1 MATLNE
7 IMQKYGG
14 YQKGSATLLS
24 NEAYRDYL
32 NAQYEEANREKNNG
46 GFFGGLGYVFEQL
59 GLGALSVVE
68 GIWDFTAGGLADL
81 FGADDWAEEQ
91 FANDW
96 VNYNHANEWFN
107 PTDGWR
113 TAGDVASGIGNSLVG
128 MGAVA
133 GAAAIAY
140 FSGGTLAP
148 WAAGLISGVVM
159 GAGAAGNATKE
170 AYKRTGELGWK
181 EYGYGLLS
189 GTTEGV
195 LEGLTGAAGKVGGKL
210 FTKQAA
216 KTITAKTFL
225 KGMATNFVG
234 EAFEEGMS
242 EFLDPY
248 YLRWT
253 QVDPEAKNAT
263 WQQVGYSALVGGLSG
278 ALMGGF
284 GEGVSA
290 IRATNRGNKISKNA
304 EYTQSTVGM
313 ATQVAEYETEHN
325 TGKGIYQYV
334 KGLVDKFKALDK
346 GDGTISIGQK
356 RLLGE
361 MEQANIAL
369 VYEPAVEKSKEKI
382 LSSPEEFIKA
392 INERGLIDETG
403 KPIHIDSVE
412 ALKNNELLLTR
423 FAVADALGQILMSSD
438 SVYDLVAN
446 KGRTDG
452 IMQADFRKFQKNAT
466 AQQKAS
472 INETFGIDVD
482 SITYEDFVNKIKSTS
497 RDVMI
502 SKQTAIKTRKQAKDA
517 ISHAINTNADIGV
530 LDSNTAFAEGMSVFK
545 TKDGKYVS
553 VSKQGDSYYLYADGN
568 ISLPLTKAKLKS
580 TIKALNGEQTQTKPK
595 KKKPTA
601 TQATATTQG
610 TQTTAPVVTPQVAP
624 SSDTTPTP
632 TTTAPTTETGVN
644 KPQTATPSN
653 QSTETRTGEETTEN
667 KPKATNSTEDTT
679 TTKPK
684 ATTTEEPSTVKPKAE
699 DTTAQTDENT
709 QKPKAPAK
717 PETPK
722 STKAPT
728 KATARRGVIRI
739 VMSKDNKPTLR
750 GAAVKDGKQYV
761 SDGFFAARY
770 TDILEGVTEVPAKD
784 YPFEVFDRVIKENS
798 DATAEERVKIDAD
811 AIRALVPTK
820 KAEYSEKIMRIGKN
834 FYQLPYVSKI
844 IDSITNPQVFLKK
857 KGDFNPI
864 YIKGDNGEAVF
875 LPIRLREGQVKPV
888 YEADYANY
896 TDADKAKAQKERE
909 QKALERKKQL
919 EKERAE
925 REAEEKKRA
934 EEYEKSRKE
943 EKQRNIDILTT
954 AEKTILDGGMVKSEN
969 VRVYKD
975 ESDLTGKE
983 SSTFVALL
991 DKYGV
996 SVPIKTRG
1004 WIIENMKTAK
1014 RLGGEG
1020 ATWHIQF
1027 KKGATASKS
1036 VTAIMEKLYQAIAGT
1051 QQTTETATAT
1061 DVTTEKKTAKT
1072 SKTTKTEDF
1081 GEKIGGARKDTWQK
1095 RGLLTS
1101 DLTAMNRRE
1110 LQQHVKKENVWKRPD
1125 FVKAIAEGGDRATLY
1140 IQNELYKSINATPY
1154 IRRSVATDTTST
1166 AFQEAMEKYVAEIR
1180 EVQKLAEGVKSKEDL
1195 SKITKWLIE
1204 KGYLNDTGSA
1214 YSRYSWTEA
1223 YYNSPALYGSKI
1235 FETTRKLEK
1244 GFDSLAETALME
1256 GFGVDKA
1263 DKLPN
1268 GYTIK
1273 RINSFWDNAGTKYV
1287 IVKGGKHGS
1296 YASPYFTSYEEAF
1309 AYGKEKF
1316 GTAETATTG
1325 TDGKKQR
1332 YVPPQLKD
1340 VHRNGADYRKGKN
1353 AVGDDFLR
1361 DFGIKGGEFGNWLS
1375 ETDRTTSLN
1384 YGYDA
1389 FCDLADALGIEL
1401 TDISLNG
1408 TLSIGFGSRGK
1419 GLSGAAAH
1427 YEPARKV
1434 INLTKMNGAGSLA
1447 HEFWHAVED
1456 YASGDTHQHD
1466 MASDF
1471 SKMPERTRQAGRALL
1486 NAINYKDK
1494 VVEIE
1499 EINENRAKA
1508 LERNLRHLE
1517 RHLNSEFKIFGE
1529 SMTAEDRAKEA
1540 KMYRYKRV
1548 PTDAELKRFAELR
1561 AQAVKGVSGV
1571 YNKFF
1576 AGEQTIV
1583 DELNALLKDVKGRG
1597 MDKDTRR
1604 TLALYIEQ
1612 ASSYSEQA
1620 VETQTKRVKTQF
1632 HEDALA
1638 ISKTYA
1644 KDGGYWD
1651 SNCEMLARAFASY
1664 IHTKTDGKNDYL
1676 SGHALGAT
1684 PVVDKN
1690 GNISVAYIYPH
1701 DTAEAEAIYKAFD
1714 DFFAAAKADGLFH
1727 EATRTKPMTTVQY
1740 AMSEDTQLNTTPN
1753 GSKGQVLKPLQM
1765 KHAENVARN
1774 NIKGYEN
1781 LTEAEKLEVE
1791 WTLASA
1797 WRAGKS
1803 TTEALKLARLSTAI
1817 GAGVGFA
1824 DISTKTTDG
1833 KTVTPDAACY
1843 TRGGHLTIYLNPNG
1857 KRTIEAATLHELAH
1871 SLEGMEGYEDI
1882 KAMAEKY
1889 YAEHP
1894 AEKKAI
1900 DDMYREV
1907 YKNEQVRYAE
1917 EILPSELTA
1926 HYVESMLS
1934 KRDMLAK
1941 LTKENPTFTQKCI
1954 EKIKAIRNKLTKA
1967 DRNANMS
1974 EVDMLETRFTTI
1986 FNLNKGKIA
1995 KNSNLSGV
2003 KLSIKKI
2010 NGKDTVVVD
2019 TDQHIFDGVERADL
2033 GKTVSAYMKERYR
2046 GRIVNGLAFTAQS
2059 EREYTHSRDSK
2070 RLFNQTNGAYEA
2082 KMRASTELNNLVIT
2096 GEFMQDET
2104 AKHPQRI
2111 NEGGVKRYK
2120 VSFVMSDK
2128 VFEGEMIIAIDKN
2141 GVGTFYDIVKIKE
2154 SDSSNDAPNGVV
2166 RTNALSTNSISESS
2180 ENVNPETDQTTKK
2193 FALSAKNTQNGK
2205 FNVEDFLFDD
2215 DYYATYQ
2222 YESREQIT
2230 ETIEELEKVKASK
2243 LFEDMSFDEQYEI
2256 TSKIKALKAGYT
2268 TLYDYIVETDKQR
2281 LLDDWQYHIERG
2293 INNRASRMVE
2303 EKLKRIEKEE
2313 KLQADISNA
2322 TKLQNAQYEIIQ
2334 KSNPMFDDYHV
2345 GIRSPKDI
2353 KTFAEVIDDTDSFNW
2368 GDFTREDAQNALKR
2382 GKIRVFSSYPIKNG
2396 VFVST
2401 SYQQAL
2407 DYAGGNPNGVHSR
2420 EVALESV
2427 AWINGDEG
2435 QYAKVYSY
2443 SESGTVRYA
2452 LSPEDI
2458 KGSDRVTTELPDKK
2472 VRLRDVITGKSTF
2485 GELKGQIKGGTSEQT
2500 EAFRVLMTNAQ
2511 AAVERVA
2518 GEMGVTDATAWTN
2531 FVRAGKNASFNAIEE
2546 NGGQYSLDGEIKV
2559 GDSLGRIWQPIY
2571 AMDKKDGQAL
2581 KLFDTY
2587 LLHWHNI
2594 DRMAIGKPVFG
2605 DDVTVDDSMAEIEKI
2620 EAEYPE
2626 FRRIAEKVW
2635 QFNDNN
2641 LQLSVDSGM
2650 YSQEYADH
2658 LRELYPHYVPTMRT
2672 EHRAKVNALMGKN
2685 SLFVNNAKKK
2695 AKGSD
2700 AEILPIDDQIAAQT
2714 IQKTT
2719 SARINAF
2726 LVKMLESG
2734 KHDEF
2739 QILSSEDA
2747 DIDIDTETEVITH
2760 EDKAKGTHQVTFYHD
2775 GKRVTAQVSK
2785 LVYKGIEAFRPSS
2798 SMSDNIA
2805 VAVVQKLNSLFK
2817 KGVTSWNPFFSFFK
2831 NPMRDLQDA
2840 LLYTRYSHATYLKNL
2855 NRARQEISGNGN
2867 YWQEAKAAGI
2877 TSSSVYDYEKG
2888 VGYKEKGV
2896 FGKTKEVMRKVEN
2909 ASNAIEMAPRLA
2921 EYISA
2926 RESGL
2931 SVQEALLQAQD
2942 VTTNFGRG
2950 GTFAKILNSTVM
2962 PFLNPSIQGF
2972 SKMWRSYVGKEAAQ
2986 SWINLIIRSLLLG
2999 IGMTALNDLLNGDD
3013 EEYEDL
3019 SDYVKEQ
3026 NYVIA
3031 LGDGDFLK
3039 IPKGRV
3045 TSVFGGAFLRGKRY
3059 ANGDADAWEGYW
3071 DSVKSAVTP
3080 VDNFTRTIF
3089 SPFTDISTNT
3099 AWHGGTIESQKWD
3112 NTEPKNRYDETTS
3125 SIAIWLGQVFNYSP
3139 IKIEYL
3145 LEQYGGIVADIALP
3159 ATSTQAEKGIISQN
3173 MLANST
3179 LNSKWSN
3186 EFYTSLEDYTYK
3198 KTAGDSQAKG
3208 VVRYLNSVK
3217 STVSDL
3223 YTQKSKI
3230 QADKNLSK
3238 DEKLTQTKIIQT
3250 TINALQ
3256 QEAVLN
3262 TEYLYNELGKY
3273 DLSTDEAYEQAY
3285 LDCISVIMGTEYA
3298 LQSYNKDVYSKAVNL
3313 NKLGVSYETYYD
3325 YYFGVKSITSDKNAD
3340 GSTVSGSKKAKVIAY
3355 TMAQNMP
3362 TAQKIILI
3370 MNAGYTITDGDIS
3383 GMTAKQAK
3391 TAVAKYITNL
3401 KISRAEKEELAKMF
3415 GFTVKLGKI
3424 YIN

>member
-1 MATLNE
+1 MATINE
-7 IMQKYGG
+7 IMQKYSK
-14 YQKGSATLLS
+14 QQRTGSLLE
-24 NEAYRDYL
+24 NEEYRKYL
-32 NAQYEEANREKNNG
+32 QASYEEAHREKNNG
-46 GFFGGLGYVFEQL
+46 GFFGGVGYFFEQL

-68 GIWDFTAGGLADL
+68 GVWDFTAGGLADL
-81 FGADDWAEEQ
+81 FGADQWAEEQ

-96 VNYNHANEWFN
+96 VNYNHANEWYN
-107 PTDGWR
+107 PTDGMR
-113 TAGDVASGIGNSLVG
+113 VVGDVASGLGNTLVG
-128 MGAVA
+128 VGVGLAT
-133 GAAAIAY
+133 GG
-140 FSGGTLAP
+140 SG
-148 WAAGLISGVVM
+148 WAVM
-159 GAGAAGNATKE
+159 GTVGLGAAGNATKE
-170 AYKRTGELGWK
+170 AYKKTGELGLK
-181 EYGYGLLS
+181 EYGYGILS
-189 GTTEGV
+189 GVTEAA
-195 LEGLTGAAGKVGGKL
+195 LEKVTGGTERMIKNLSKN
-210 FTKQAA
+210 
-216 KTITAKTFL
+216 TAKTVVKKSLL
-225 KGMATNFVG
+225 KEIGKDFIS

-248 YLRWT
+248 YQRWT

-278 ALMGGF
+278 MLGGRF
-284 GEGVSA
+284 TAGIGSADSA
-290 IRATNRGNKISKNA
+290 IRATKRGGKIASSPEQLKN
-304 EYTQSTVGM
+304 TVET
-313 ATQVAEYETEHN
+313 ATRVADYETEHN
-325 TGKGIYQYV
+325 TGKGIYQHV
-334 KGLVDKFKALDK
+334 KGLVEKFKGLDK
-346 GDGTISIGQK
+346 GNGVVSIGQK
-356 RLLGE
+356 RILGE
-361 MEQANIAL
+361 MERANIAL
-369 VYEPAVEKSKEKI
+369 AYEPEVEKSKQKI
-382 LSSPEEFIKA
+382 LANPDEFIKA
-392 INERGLIDETG
+392 VNEKGLIDGTG
-403 KPIHIDSVE
+403 KPIHIESVE
-412 ALKNNELLLTR
+412 ALKNNSELLTH
-423 FAVADALGQILMSSD
+423 FAVADALGQILRSGN
-438 SVYDLVAN
+438 SVYDLVMS
-446 KGRTDG
+446 KGTTDG
-452 IMQADFRKFQKNAT
+452 IVQAEFRRLQKEGN
-466 AQQKAS
+466 AQQKAAM
-472 INETFGIDVD
+472 NETFGIDID
-482 SITYEDFVNKIKSTS
+482 SITYEEFIDKVQSTS

-517 ISHAINTNADIGV
+517 ISHAINTNADV
-530 LDSNTAFAEGMSVFK
+530 ATLDSNTAFAEGMSVFK

-553 VSKQGDSYYLYADGN
+553 ISKQGDSYYLYADGN

-595 KKKPTA
+595 KKKPTT
-601 TQATATTQG
+601 TQATTTTQG
-610 TQTTAPVVTPQVAP
+610 TQTTTPVVTPEVAP
-624 SSDTTPTP
+624 NSDTTPT
-632 TTTAPTTETGVN
+632 TTTTTPTTETGVN
-644 KPQTATPSN
+644 QPTTTNPSN
-653 QSTETRTGEETTEN
+653 QSTETKKGEETAEN
-667 KPKATNSTEDTT
+667 KPKAKNNTEDTT
-679 TTKPK
+679 TSKSK
-684 ATTTEEPSTVKPKAE
+684 AKTTEESSTVKPTTE
-699 DTTAQTDENT
+699 DTTAQAEDTT
-709 QKPKAPAK
+709 KKPKAPAK

-722 STKAPT
+722 STKAPN

-739 VMSKDNKPTLR
+739 VMSKDNKATLR

-761 SDGFFAARY
+761 SDGYFAARY

-784 YPFEVFDRVIKENS
+784 YPFEVFDKVIKENA
-798 DATAEERVKIDAD
+798 DATTEERVQIDAD

-820 KAEYSEKIMRIGKN
+820 KAEYGEKIMRIGKN

-857 KGDFNPI
+857 KGNYNPI

-875 LPIRLREGQVKPV
+875 LPIRVKEGKIKTV
-888 YEADYANY
+888 YEADYVVKETEQA
-896 TDADKAKAQKERE
+896 TTQKKKA
-909 QKALERKKQL
+909 
-919 EKERAE
+919 
-925 REAEEKKRA
+925 
-934 EEYEKSRKE
+934 
-943 EKQRNIDILTT
+943 T
-954 AEKTILDGGMVKSEN
+954 ATAKKSEN
-969 VRVYKD
+969 TDSEATTAK
-975 ESDLTGKE
+975 
-983 SSTFVALL
+983 
-991 DKYGV
+991 
-996 SVPIKTRG
+996 P
-1004 WIIENMKTAK
+1004 KTAK
-1014 RLGGEG
+1014 
-1020 ATWHIQF
+1020 
-1027 KKGATASKS
+1027 
-1036 VTAIMEKLYQAIAGT
+1036 
-1051 QQTTETATAT
+1051 TTETAKKPT
-1061 DVTTEKKTAKT
+1061 KKTT
-1072 SKTTKTEDF
+1072 KTTKTEDF

-1154 IRRSVATDTTST
+1154 IRRSVATDTAST
-1166 AFQEAMEKYVAEIR
+1166 AFQEAMEKYVTEIR

-1195 SKITKWLIE
+1195 GKITKWLVE
-1204 KGYLNDTGSA
+1204 KGYLTDTGSA

-1223 YYNSPALYGSKI
+1223 YYNSPALYGSKV
-1235 FETTRKLEK
+1235 FETARKLEK

-1268 GYTIK
+1268 GYTI
-1273 RINSFWDNAGTKYV
+1273 RRVNSFWDNAGTKYV

-1316 GTAETATTG
+1316 GTAETATAG

-1340 VHRNGADYRKGKN
+1340 VHRDGADYRKGKN

-1676 SGHALGAT
+1676 SGHALGAV
-1684 PVVDKN
+1684 PVVDSK
-1690 GNISVAYIYPH
+1690 GNISVAYTYPH

-1727 EATRTKPMTTVQY
+1727 EATRTKPTTTVRY

-1753 GSKGQVLKPLQM
+1753 GSKGQKLKPLQM

-1803 TTEALKLARLSTAI
+1803 TTEALNLARLSTAI

-1824 DISTKTTDG
+1824 DITTKTTDG

-1857 KRTIEAATLHELAH
+1857 KRTVETATLHELAH

-1894 AEKKAI
+1894 EEKKAI

-1967 DRNANMS
+1967 DKNAKLS
-1974 EVDMLETRFTTI
+1974 EVDMLETRFITI

-1995 KNSNLSGV
+1995 NKSANKRSYSLSRSFAEQVDDVLTGKHDPNYDLFVSETPQVLRDIGFESKPLLMRNSKV
-2003 KLSIKKI
+2003 KEILAKHPEMSAELIKKI
-2010 NGKDTVVVD
+2010 PQAIADPVMIIKSKTNPTESVVAI
-2019 TDQHIFDGVERADL
+2019 TDIQ
-2033 GKTVSAYMKERYR
+2033 T
-2046 GRIVNGLAFTAQS
+2046 
-2059 EREYTHSRDSK
+2059 SK
-2070 RLFNQTNGAYEA
+2070 
-2082 KMRASTELNNLVIT
+2082 
-2096 GEFMQDET
+2096 
-2104 AKHPQRI
+2104 
-2111 NEGGVKRYK
+2111 
-2120 VSFVMSDK
+2120 
-2128 VFEGEMIIAIDKN
+2128 GEMIIPVWINQDGTYLDVELGNSIRLNTNFVASAYGRSTKALVEYAIENNEVLFYAKDKKRVSTLLATH
-2141 GVGTFYDIVKIKE
+2141 GLQLP
-2154 SDSSNDAPNGVV
+2154 A
-2166 RTNALSTNSISESS
+2166 RLSTTNFTTIIADNS
-2180 ENVNPETDQTTKK
+2180 ENVNPETAETTKK
-2193 FALSAKNTQNGK
+2193 FALSAKNSK

-2230 ETIEELEKVKASK
+2230 ETIEELEKVKTSK
-2243 LFEDMSFDEQYEI
+2243 SFESMSFDEQYDI

-2353 KTFAEVIDDTDSFNW
+2353 KTFAEVIDDMDSFNW
-2368 GDFTREDAQNALKR
+2368 GDFTKEEAQNALKR
-2382 GKIRVFSSYPIKNG
+2382 GKVRVFSSYPIKNG

-2443 SESGTVRYA
+2443 SDSGTVRYA

-2485 GELKGQIKGGTSEQT
+2485 GELKGQIKGGTSEQA
-2500 EAFRVLMTNAQ
+2500 EAFKVLMTNAQ

-2518 GEMGVTDATAWTN
+2518 GEMGVADATAWTN

-2581 KLFDTY
+2581 KMFDTY

-2635 QFNDNN
+2635 RFNDNN

-2672 EHRAKVNALMGKN
+2672 EHRTKVNALMGKN

-2747 DIDIDTETEVITH
+2747 DIDIDTETEVTTY

-2775 GKRVTAQVSK
+2775 GKKVTAQVSK

-2855 NRARQEISGNGN
+2855 NRARQEISGNGR

-2896 FGKTKEVMRKVEN
+2896 FGKAKEVMRKVEN

-3013 EEYEDL
+3013 EEYEGL

-3089 SPFTDISTNT
+3089 SPFNDISTNT

-3198 KTAGDSQAKG
+3198 KTAGDLQAKG

-3223 YTQKSKI
+3223 YTQKSSI
-3230 QADKNLSK
+3230 QADKNLSN

-3285 LDCISVIMGTEYA
+3285 LDCISVIMGAEYA

-3325 YYFGVKSITSDKNAD
+3325 YYFGVKSITSDKHAD

-3370 MNAGYTITDGDIS
+3370 MNAGYTIADGDIS

-3401 KISRAEKEELAKMF
+3401 KVSRAEKEELAKIF

>member
-1 MATLNE
+1 
-7 IMQKYGG
+7 
-14 YQKGSATLLS
+14 
-24 NEAYRDYL
+24 
-32 NAQYEEANREKNNG
+32 
-46 GFFGGLGYVFEQL
+46 
-59 GLGALSVVE
+59 
-68 GIWDFTAGGLADL
+68 
-81 FGADDWAEEQ
+81 
-91 FANDW
+91 
-96 VNYNHANEWFN
+96 
-107 PTDGWR
+107 
-113 TAGDVASGIGNSLVG
+113 
-128 MGAVA
+128 
-133 GAAAIAY
+133 
-140 FSGGTLAP
+140 
-148 WAAGLISGVVM
+148 
-159 GAGAAGNATKE
+159 
-170 AYKRTGELGWK
+170 
-181 EYGYGLLS
+181 
-189 GTTEGV
+189 
-195 LEGLTGAAGKVGGKL
+195 
-210 FTKQAA
+210 
-216 KTITAKTFL
+216 
-225 KGMATNFVG
+225 
-234 EAFEEGMS
+234 
-242 EFLDPY
+242 
-248 YLRWT
+248 
-253 QVDPEAKNAT
+253 
-263 WQQVGYSALVGGLSG
+263 
-278 ALMGGF
+278 
-284 GEGVSA
+284 
-290 IRATNRGNKISKNA
+290 
-304 EYTQSTVGM
+304 
-313 ATQVAEYETEHN
+313 
-325 TGKGIYQYV
+325 
-334 KGLVDKFKALDK
+334 
-346 GDGTISIGQK
+346 
-356 RLLGE
+356 
-361 MEQANIAL
+361 
-369 VYEPAVEKSKEKI
+369 
-382 LSSPEEFIKA
+382 
-392 INERGLIDETG
+392 
-403 KPIHIDSVE
+403 
-412 ALKNNELLLTR
+412 
-423 FAVADALGQILMSSD
+423 
-438 SVYDLVAN
+438 
-446 KGRTDG
+446 
-452 IMQADFRKFQKNAT
+452 
-466 AQQKAS
+466 
-472 INETFGIDVD
+472 
-482 SITYEDFVNKIKSTS
+482 
-497 RDVMI
+497 
-502 SKQTAIKTRKQAKDA
+502 
-517 ISHAINTNADIGV
+517 
-530 LDSNTAFAEGMSVFK
+530 
-545 TKDGKYVS
+545 
-553 VSKQGDSYYLYADGN
+553 
-568 ISLPLTKAKLKS
+568 
-580 TIKALNGEQTQTKPK
+580 
-595 KKKPTA
+595 
-601 TQATATTQG
+601 
-610 TQTTAPVVTPQVAP
+610 
-624 SSDTTPTP
+624 
-632 TTTAPTTETGVN
+632 
-644 KPQTATPSN
+644 
-653 QSTETRTGEETTEN
+653 
-667 KPKATNSTEDTT
+667 
-679 TTKPK
+679 
-684 ATTTEEPSTVKPKAE
+684 
-699 DTTAQTDENT
+699 
-709 QKPKAPAK
+709 
-717 PETPK
+717 
-722 STKAPT
+722 
-728 KATARRGVIRI
+728 
-739 VMSKDNKPTLR
+739 MSKDNKPTLR

-919 EKERAE
+919 AKERAE

-1095 RGLLTS
+1095 RGLLKS

-1166 AFQEAMEKYVAEIR
+1166 AFQEAMEKYVTEIR

-1195 SKITKWLIE
+1195 SKITKWLVE
-1204 KGYLNDTGSA
+1204 NGYLTDTGSA

-1223 YYNSPALYGSKI
+1223 YYNSPALYGSKV
-1235 FETTRKLEK
+1235 FETARKLEK

-1268 GYTIK
+1268 GYTI
-1273 RINSFWDNAGTKYV
+1273 RRVNSFWDNAGTKYV

-1296 YASPYFTSYEEAF
+1296 YASPCFTSYEEAF

-1316 GTAETATTG
+1316 GTAETATAG

-1471 SKMPERTRQAGRALL
+1471 SKMPEKTRQAGRALL

-1494 VVEIE
+1494 VVEIDE
-1499 EINENRAKA
+1499 LNENRAKA

-1727 EATRTKPMTTVQY
+1727 EATRTKPTTTVQY

-1753 GSKGQVLKPLQM
+1753 GSKGQKLKPLQM
-1765 KHAENVARN
+1765 KHAESVARN

-1803 TTEALKLARLSTAI
+1803 TTEALNLARLSTAI

-1824 DISTKTTDG
+1824 DITTKTTDG

-1857 KRTIEAATLHELAH
+1857 KRTVETATLHELAH

-1894 AEKKAI
+1894 EEKKAI

-1967 DRNANMS
+1967 DKNAKLS
-1974 EVDMLETRFTTI
+1974 EVDMLETRFITI

-1995 KNSNLSGV
+1995 NNSNATNNTSFAITTDNKGNQYVQADRRVILGDNPEVWKQQVTRYINETIRKGNDIKIQTVEGDTLTITANTAGKAAFQNANLSDSDFKTKLIAEAHIDELAYISKAKKNADGTKKITPDHDNKHAKRNLAKDGWSYRTAYFRDFDGKYYKLQISVAIDGTVESIYNVGSIKEKHLSG
-2003 KLSIKKI
+2003 
-2010 NGKDTVVVD
+2010 
-2019 TDQHIFDGVERADL
+2019 E
-2033 GKTVSAYMKERYR
+2033 
-2046 GRIVNGLAFTAQS
+2046 
-2059 EREYTHSRDSK
+2059 SR
-2070 RLFNQTNGAYEA
+2070 LT
-2082 KMRASTELNNLVIT
+2082 
-2096 GEFMQDET
+2096 
-2104 AKHPQRI
+2104 PQRATS
-2111 NEGGVKRYK
+2111 
-2120 VSFVMSDK
+2120 VSTT
-2128 VFEGEMIIAIDKN
+2128 IIADN
-2141 GVGTFYDIVKIKE
+2141 
-2154 SDSSNDAPNGVV
+2154 
-2166 RTNALSTNSISESS
+2166 S
-2180 ENVNPETDQTTKK
+2180 ENVNPETAQTTKK
-2193 FALSAKNTQNGK
+2193 FALSAKNSK

-2243 LFEDMSFDEQYEI
+2243 SFESMSFDEQYEI

-2293 INNRASRMVE
+2293 VNNRASRMVE

-2382 GKIRVFSSYPIKNG
+2382 GKVRVFSSYPIKNG

-2485 GELKGQIKGGTSEQT
+2485 GELKGQIKGGTSEQA
-2500 EAFRVLMTNAQ
+2500 EAFKVLMTNAQ

-2855 NRARQEISGNGN
+2855 NRARQEISGNGR

-2896 FGKTKEVMRKVEN
+2896 FGKAKEVMRKVEN

-3198 KTAGDSQAKG
+3198 KTAGDLQAKG

-3223 YTQKSKI
+3223 YTQKSSI
-3230 QADKNLSK
+3230 QADKDLSN

-3273 DLSTDEAYEQAY
+3273 DLSTEEAYEQAY
-3285 LDCISVIMGTEYA
+3285 LDCISVIMGAEYA

-3370 MNAGYTITDGDIS
+3370 MNAGYTIADGDIS

-3401 KISRAEKEELAKMF
+3401 KVSRAEKEELAKMF

>member
-1 MATLNE
+1 MATINE
-7 IMQKYGG
+7 IMQKYG
-14 YQKGSATLLS
+14 YQQRTGSLLE
-24 NEAYRDYL
+24 NEEYRKYMQASYD
-32 NAQYEEANREKNNG
+32 EANREKNKG
-46 GFFGGLGYVFEQL
+46 GLFGGVGYFFEQL

-68 GIWDFTAGGLADL
+68 GVWDFTAGGLADL
-81 FGADDWAEEQ
+81 FGADQWAEEQ

-96 VNYNHANEWFN
+96 VNYNHANEWYN
-107 PTDGWR
+107 PTDGMR
-113 TAGDVASGIGNSLVG
+113 IVGDVASGLGNTLVG
-128 MGAVA
+128 VGVGLAT
-133 GAAAIAY
+133 GG
-140 FSGGTLAP
+140 SG
-148 WAAGLISGVVM
+148 WVVM
-159 GAGAAGNATKE
+159 GTVGLGAAGNATKE
-170 AYKRTGELGWK
+170 AYKQTGELGWK

-189 GTTEGV
+189 GATEAA
-195 LEGLTGAAGKVGGKL
+195 LEKVTGGTERMIKNLSKN
-210 FTKQAA
+210 
-216 KTITAKTFL
+216 TAKTVVKKSLL
-225 KGMATNFVG
+225 KEIGKDFIS

-248 YLRWT
+248 YKRWT

-278 ALMGGF
+278 MLGGRF
-284 GEGVSA
+284 TAGIGSADSA
-290 IRATNRGNKISKNA
+290 IRATKRGGKIASSPEQLKN
-304 EYTQSTVGM
+304 TVET
-313 ATQVAEYETEHN
+313 ATRVADYETEHN
-325 TGKGIYQYV
+325 TGKGIYQHV
-334 KGLVDKFKALDK
+334 KGLVEKFKGLDK
-346 GDGTISIGQK
+346 GNGVVSIGQK

-361 MEQANIAL
+361 MERANIAL
-369 VYEPAVEKSKEKI
+369 AYEPEVEKSKQKI
-382 LSSPEEFIKA
+382 LANPDEFIKA
-392 INERGLIDETG
+392 VNEKGLIDGTG
-403 KPIHIDSVE
+403 KPIHIESVE
-412 ALKNNELLLTR
+412 ALKNNSELLTH
-423 FAVADALGQILMSSD
+423 FAVADALGQILRSGN
-438 SVYDLVAN
+438 SVYDLVMS
-446 KGRTDG
+446 KGTTDG
-452 IMQADFRKFQKNAT
+452 IVQAEFRRLQKEGNS
-466 AQQKAS
+466 QQKAAM
-472 INETFGIDVD
+472 NETFGIDID
-482 SITYEDFVNKIKSTS
+482 SITYEEFIDKVQSTS

-632 TTTAPTTETGVN
+632 TTTAPMTETGVN

-1204 KGYLNDTGSA
+1204 KGYLNDTGRA

-1561 AQAVKGVSGV
+1561 VQAVKGVSGV

-1727 EATRTKPMTTVQY
+1727 EATRTKPTTTVQY

-2243 LFEDMSFDEQYEI
+2243 SFEGMSFDEQYEI

-2322 TKLQNAQYEIIQ
+2322 SKLQNAQYEIIQ

-2672 EHRAKVNALMGKN
+2672 EHRTKVNALMGKN

-2896 FGKTKEVMRKVEN
+2896 FGKAKEVMRKVEN

-3285 LDCISVIMGTEYA
+3285 LDCISVIMGAEYA
-3298 LQSYNKDVYSKAVNL
+3298 LQTYNKDVYSKAVNL

>member
-1 MATLNE
+1 M
-7 IMQKYGG
+7 K
-14 YQKGSATLLS
+14 
-24 NEAYRDYL
+24 
-32 NAQYEEANREKNNG
+32 
-46 GFFGGLGYVFEQL
+46 
-59 GLGALSVVE
+59 
-68 GIWDFTAGGLADL
+68 
-81 FGADDWAEEQ
+81 
-91 FANDW
+91 
-96 VNYNHANEWFN
+96 
-107 PTDGWR
+107 
-113 TAGDVASGIGNSLVG
+113 
-128 MGAVA
+128 
-133 GAAAIAY
+133 
-140 FSGGTLAP
+140 
-148 WAAGLISGVVM
+148 
-159 GAGAAGNATKE
+159 
-170 AYKRTGELGWK
+170 
-181 EYGYGLLS
+181 
-189 GTTEGV
+189 
-195 LEGLTGAAGKVGGKL
+195 
-210 FTKQAA
+210 
-216 KTITAKTFL
+216 
-225 KGMATNFVG
+225 
-234 EAFEEGMS
+234 
-242 EFLDPY
+242 
-248 YLRWT
+248 
-253 QVDPEAKNAT
+253 
-263 WQQVGYSALVGGLSG
+263 
-278 ALMGGF
+278 
-284 GEGVSA
+284 
-290 IRATNRGNKISKNA
+290 
-304 EYTQSTVGM
+304 
-313 ATQVAEYETEHN
+313 
-325 TGKGIYQYV
+325 
-334 KGLVDKFKALDK
+334 
-346 GDGTISIGQK
+346 
-356 RLLGE
+356 
-361 MEQANIAL
+361 
-369 VYEPAVEKSKEKI
+369 
-382 LSSPEEFIKA
+382 
-392 INERGLIDETG
+392 
-403 KPIHIDSVE
+403 
-412 ALKNNELLLTR
+412 
-423 FAVADALGQILMSSD
+423 
-438 SVYDLVAN
+438 
-446 KGRTDG
+446 
-452 IMQADFRKFQKNAT
+452 
-466 AQQKAS
+466 
-472 INETFGIDVD
+472 
-482 SITYEDFVNKIKSTS
+482 
-497 RDVMI
+497 
-502 SKQTAIKTRKQAKDA
+502 
-517 ISHAINTNADIGV
+517 
-530 LDSNTAFAEGMSVFK
+530 K
-545 TKDGKYVS
+545 TKIDWCDCTVNPVIGCK
-553 VSKQGDSYYLYADGN
+553 
-568 ISLPLTKAKLKS
+568 
-580 TIKALNGEQTQTKPK
+580 NGC
-595 KKKPTA
+595 
-601 TQATATTQG
+601 
-610 TQTTAPVVTPQVAP
+610 
-624 SSDTTPTP
+624 
-632 TTTAPTTETGVN
+632 
-644 KPQTATPSN
+644 
-653 QSTETRTGEETTEN
+653 
-667 KPKATNSTEDTT
+667 
-679 TTKPK
+679 
-684 ATTTEEPSTVKPKAE
+684 
-699 DTTAQTDENT
+699 
-709 QKPKAPAK
+709 
-717 PETPK
+717 
-722 STKAPT
+722 
-728 KATARRGVIRI
+728 
-739 VMSKDNKPTLR
+739 
-750 GAAVKDGKQYV
+750 
-761 SDGFFAARY
+761 
-770 TDILEGVTEVPAKD
+770 
-784 YPFEVFDRVIKENS
+784 
-798 DATAEERVKIDAD
+798 
-811 AIRALVPTK
+811 
-820 KAEYSEKIMRIGKN
+820 
-834 FYQLPYVSKI
+834 
-844 IDSITNPQVFLKK
+844 
-857 KGDFNPI
+857 
-864 YIKGDNGEAVF
+864 
-875 LPIRLREGQVKPV
+875 
-888 YEADYANY
+888 
-896 TDADKAKAQKERE
+896 
-909 QKALERKKQL
+909 
-919 EKERAE
+919 
-925 REAEEKKRA
+925 
-934 EEYEKSRKE
+934 
-943 EKQRNIDILTT
+943 
-954 AEKTILDGGMVKSEN
+954 
-969 VRVYKD
+969 
-975 ESDLTGKE
+975 
-983 SSTFVALL
+983 
-991 DKYGV
+991 
-996 SVPIKTRG
+996 
-1004 WIIENMKTAK
+1004 
-1014 RLGGEG
+1014 
-1020 ATWHIQF
+1020 
-1027 KKGATASKS
+1027 
-1036 VTAIMEKLYQAIAGT
+1036 
-1051 QQTTETATAT
+1051 
-1061 DVTTEKKTAKT
+1061 
-1072 SKTTKTEDF
+1072 
-1081 GEKIGGARKDTWQK
+1081 
-1095 RGLLTS
+1095 
-1101 DLTAMNRRE
+1101 
-1110 LQQHVKKENVWKRPD
+1110 
-1125 FVKAIAEGGDRATLY
+1125 
-1140 IQNELYKSINATPY
+1140 
-1154 IRRSVATDTTST
+1154 
-1166 AFQEAMEKYVAEIR
+1166 
-1180 EVQKLAEGVKSKEDL
+1180 
-1195 SKITKWLIE
+1195 
-1204 KGYLNDTGSA
+1204 
-1214 YSRYSWTEA
+1214 
-1223 YYNSPALYGSKI
+1223 
-1235 FETTRKLEK
+1235 
-1244 GFDSLAETALME
+1244 
-1256 GFGVDKA
+1256 
-1263 DKLPN
+1263 
-1268 GYTIK
+1268 
-1273 RINSFWDNAGTKYV
+1273 
-1287 IVKGGKHGS
+1287 
-1296 YASPYFTSYEEAF
+1296 

-1727 EATRTKPMTTVQY
+1727 EATRTKPTTTVQY

-1803 TTEALKLARLSTAI
+1803 TAEALKLARLSTAI
-1817 GAGVGFA
+1817 SAGVGFA

-2033 GKTVSAYMKERYR
+2033 GKTVSAYMKKRYR

-2243 LFEDMSFDEQYEI
+2243 SFEDMSFDEQYEI
-2256 TSKIKALKAGYT
+2256 TSKINALKAGYT

-2322 TKLQNAQYEIIQ
+2322 SKLQNAQYEIIQ

-2581 KLFDTY
+2581 KLFNTY

-2896 FGKTKEVMRKVEN
+2896 FGKAKEVMRKVEN

-3391 TAVAKYITNL
+3391 TAVAKYITSL

>member
-1 MATLNE
+1 MATINE
-7 IMQKYGG
+7 IMQKYSK
-14 YQKGSATLLS
+14 QQRTGSLLE
-24 NEAYRDYL
+24 NEEYRKYL
-32 NAQYEEANREKNNG
+32 QASYEEAHREKNNG
-46 GFFGGLGYVFEQL
+46 GFFGGVGYFFEQL

-68 GIWDFTAGGLADL
+68 GVWDFTAGGLADL
-81 FGADDWAEEQ
+81 FGADQWAEEQ

-96 VNYNHANEWFN
+96 VNYNHANEWYN
-107 PTDGWR
+107 PTDGMR
-113 TAGDVASGIGNSLVG
+113 VVGDVASGLGNTLVG
-128 MGAVA
+128 VGVGLAT
-133 GAAAIAY
+133 GG
-140 FSGGTLAP
+140 SG
-148 WAAGLISGVVM
+148 WVVM
-159 GAGAAGNATKE
+159 GTVGLGAAGNATKE
-170 AYKRTGELGWK
+170 AYKQTGELGLK

-189 GTTEGV
+189 GATEAA
-195 LEGLTGAAGKVGGKL
+195 LEKVTGGTERMIKNLSKN
-210 FTKQAA
+210 
-216 KTITAKTFL
+216 TAKTVVKKSLL
-225 KGMATNFVG
+225 KEIGKDFIS

-248 YLRWT
+248 YKRWT

-278 ALMGGF
+278 MLGGRF
-284 GEGVSA
+284 TAGIGSADSA
-290 IRATNRGNKISKNA
+290 IRATKRGGKIASSPEQLKN
-304 EYTQSTVGM
+304 TVET
-313 ATQVAEYETEHN
+313 ATRVADYETEHN
-325 TGKGIYQYV
+325 TGKGIYQHV
-334 KGLVDKFKALDK
+334 KGLVEKFKGLDK
-346 GDGTISIGQK
+346 GNGVVSLGQK

-361 MEQANIAL
+361 MERANIAL
-369 VYEPAVEKSKEKI
+369 AYEPEVEKSKQKI
-382 LSSPEEFIKA
+382 LANPDEFIKA
-392 INERGLIDETG
+392 VNEKGLIDGTG
-403 KPIHIDSVE
+403 KPIHIESVE
-412 ALKNNELLLTR
+412 ALKNNSELLTH
-423 FAVADALGQILMSSD
+423 FAVADALGQILRSGN
-438 SVYDLVAN
+438 SVYDLVMS
-446 KGRTDG
+446 KGTTDG
-452 IMQADFRKFQKNAT
+452 IVQAEFRRLQKEGN
-466 AQQKAS
+466 AQQKAAM
-472 INETFGIDVD
+472 NETFGIDID
-482 SITYEDFVNKIKSTS
+482 SITYEEFIDKVQSTS

-517 ISHAINTNADIGV
+517 ISHAINTNANIGL

-568 ISLPLTKAKLKS
+568 ISLPLTKTKLKS

-595 KKKPTA
+595 KKKPTT

-653 QSTETRTGEETTEN
+653 QSTETRTGEETAEN

-684 ATTTEEPSTVKPKAE
+684 TTTTEEPSTVKPKAE

-875 LPIRLREGQVKPV
+875 LPIRVKEGKIKTV
-888 YEADYANY
+888 YEADYIVNDTEQA
-896 TDADKAKAQKERE
+896 TVSKKETV
-909 QKALERKKQL
+909 KKTP
-919 EKERAE
+919 A
-925 REAEEKKRA
+925 EKK
-934 EEYEKSRKE
+934 
-943 EKQRNIDILTT
+943 TT
-954 AEKTILDGGMVKSEN
+954 TTQKKKT
-969 VRVYKD
+969 
-975 ESDLTGKE
+975 
-983 SSTFVALL
+983 
-991 DKYGV
+991 
-996 SVPIKTRG
+996 
-1004 WIIENMKTAK
+1004 
-1014 RLGGEG
+1014 
-1020 ATWHIQF
+1020 
-1027 KKGATASKS
+1027 ATAS
-1036 VTAIMEKLYQAIAGT
+1036 
-1051 QQTTETATAT
+1051 TETATVKVKSA
-1061 DVTTEKKTAKT
+1061 DTTEIAKKPTEKT
-1072 SKTTKTEDF
+1072 TKTTKTEDF

-1166 AFQEAMEKYVAEIR
+1166 AFQEAMEKYVTEIR

-1727 EATRTKPMTTVQY
+1727 EATRTKPTTTVQY

-2082 KMRASTELNNLVIT
+2082 KMRASTELNNLIIT

-2243 LFEDMSFDEQYEI
+2243 SFESMSFDEQYEI

-2805 VAVVQKLNSLFK
+2805 VAVVQKLNSFFK

-2896 FGKTKEVMRKVEN
+2896 FGKAKEVMRKVEN

-3099 AWHGGTIESQKWD
+3099 VWHGGTIESQKWD

-3285 LDCISVIMGTEYA
+3285 LDCISVIMGAEYA
-3298 LQSYNKDVYSKAVNL
+3298 LQTYNKDVYSKAVNL

>member
-7 IMQKYGG
+7 IMQKYSK
-14 YQKGSATLLS
+14 QKGSATLLS

-32 NAQYEEANREKNNG
+32 NAQYEEAHREKNQG
-46 GFFGGLGYVFEQL
+46 GFWGGAGYIFEQL

-81 FGADDWAEEQ
+81 FGADQWAEEQ

-96 VNYNHANEWFN
+96 VNYNHANEWYN
-107 PTDGWR
+107 PTDGMR
-113 TAGDVASGIGNSLVG
+113 VAGDVASGIGNTLVG
-128 MGAVA
+128 VGVGLAT
-133 GAAAIAY
+133 GG
-140 FSGGTLAP
+140 SG
-148 WAAGLISGVVM
+148 WVVM
-159 GAGAAGNATKE
+159 GTVGLGAAGNATKE
-170 AYKRTGELGWK
+170 AYKKTGELGWK
-181 EYGYGLLS
+181 EYGYGILS
-189 GTTEGV
+189 GATEAA
-195 LEGLTGAAGKVGGKL
+195 LEKVTGGTERMIKNLSKS
-210 FTKQAA
+210 
-216 KTITAKTFL
+216 TAKTVVKKSLL
-225 KGMATNFVG
+225 KEIGKDFIS

-248 YLRWT
+248 YQRWT

-278 ALMGGF
+278 MLGGRLTA
-284 GEGVSA
+284 GIGSADSA
-290 IRATNRGNKISKNA
+290 IRATKRGGKIASNPEQLKN
-304 EYTQSTVGM
+304 TVET
-313 ATQVAEYETEHN
+313 ATRVADYETEHN
-325 TGKGIYQYV
+325 TGKGIYQHI
-334 KGLVDKFKALDK
+334 KGLVDKFKGLDK
-346 GDGTISIGQK
+346 GNGVVTLGQK

-361 MEQANIAL
+361 MERANIA
-369 VYEPAVEKSKEKI
+369 VAYEPEVEKSKQKI
-382 LSSPEEFIKA
+382 LEKPEEFIKA
-392 INERGLIDETG
+392 VNEKGLLDGTG
-403 KPIHIDSVE
+403 KPIHIESVE
-412 ALKNNELLLTR
+412 ALKSNSELLTH
-423 FAVADALGQILMSSD
+423 FAVADALGQILRSGN
-438 SVYDLVAN
+438 SVYDLVMS
-446 KGRTDG
+446 KGTTDG
-452 IMQADFRKFQKNAT
+452 IVQAEFRRLQKEGN
-466 AQQKAS
+466 AQQKAAM
-472 INETFGIDVD
+472 NETFGIDID
-482 SITYEDFVNKIKSTS
+482 SITYEEFIDKVQSTS
-497 RDVMI
+497 RDVMT

-517 ISHAINTNADIGV
+517 ISHAMNTNAVVGT
-530 LDSNTAFAEGMSVFK
+530 LDSNTAFVEGMSVFK

-601 TQATATTQG
+601 TQATTTTQG
-610 TQTTAPVVTPQVAP
+610 TQTTAPVVTPEVAP
-624 SSDTTPTP
+624 SSNTTPTP
-632 TTTAPTTETGVN
+632 TAEIGVNQPTTTS
-644 KPQTATPSN
+644 PSN
-653 QSTETRTGEETTEN
+653 QSTETKKGEETAEN
-667 KPKATNSTEDTT
+667 KAKAKNNTEDTT

-684 ATTTEEPSTVKPKAE
+684 AKTTEESSTVKPTTEDTTTQAE
-699 DTTAQTDENT
+699 DTTK
-709 QKPKAPAK
+709 KPKAPAK

-722 STKAPT
+722 STKAPN

-739 VMSKDNKPTLR
+739 VMSKDNKATLR

-784 YPFEVFDRVIKENS
+784 YPFEVFDRVIKENA
-798 DATAEERVKIDAD
+798 DATAEERVQIDAD

-896 TDADKAKAQKERE
+896 TDADKARAQKERE

-925 REAEEKKRA
+925 REAEDKKRA

-943 EKQRNIDILTT
+943 EKQRNIDILAT

-1051 QQTTETATAT
+1051 QQTTESATAT
-1061 DVTTEKKTAKT
+1061 DVTTEKKTAKA

-1166 AFQEAMEKYVAEIR
+1166 AFQEAMEKYVTEIR

-1195 SKITKWLIE
+1195 GKITKWLVE
-1204 KGYLNDTGSA
+1204 KGYLTDTGSA

-1223 YYNSPALYGSKI
+1223 YYNSPALYGSKV
-1235 FETTRKLEK
+1235 FETARKLEK
-1244 GFDSLAETALME
+1244 GYDSLAETALME

-1268 GYTIK
+1268 GYTI
-1273 RINSFWDNAGTKYV
+1273 RRVNSFWDNAGTKYV

-1316 GTAETATTG
+1316 GTAETATAG

-1471 SKMPERTRQAGRALL
+1471 SKMPEKTRQAGRALL

-1494 VVEIE
+1494 VVEIDE
-1499 EINENRAKA
+1499 LNENRAKA

-1540 KMYRYKRV
+1540 KMYRYKRT

-1583 DELNALLKDVKGRG
+1583 DELNTLLKDVKGRG
-1597 MDKDTRR
+1597 MDKDSRR

-1676 SGHALGAT
+1676 SGHALGAV
-1684 PVVDKN
+1684 PVVDSK
-1690 GNISVAYIYPH
+1690 GNISVAYTYPH

-1727 EATRTKPMTTVQY
+1727 EATRTKPTTTMRY

-1753 GSKGQVLKPLQM
+1753 GSKGQKLKPLQM

-1803 TTEALKLARLSTAI
+1803 TTEALNLARLSTAI

-1824 DISTKTTDG
+1824 DITTKTTDG

-1857 KRTIEAATLHELAH
+1857 KRTVETATLHELAH

-1894 AEKKAI
+1894 EEKKAI

-1967 DRNANMS
+1967 DKNAKLS
-1974 EVDMLETRFTTI
+1974 EVDMLETRFITI

-1995 KNSNLSGV
+1995 TNSNLSGV

-2046 GRIVNGLAFTAQS
+2046 GRVVNGLAFTAQS

-2070 RLFNQTNGAYEA
+2070 RLFNQANGAYEA
-2082 KMRASTELNNLVIT
+2082 KMRASTELNNLIIT

-2166 RTNALSTNSISESS
+2166 RTNALSANSISETS
-2180 ENVNPETDQTTKK
+2180 ENVNPETAETTKK
-2193 FALSAKNTQNGK
+2193 FALSAKNSK

-2243 LFEDMSFDEQYEI
+2243 SFESMSFDEKYEI

-2281 LLDDWQYHIERG
+2281 LLDDWQYHIEKG
-2293 INNRASRMVE
+2293 VNNRASRMVE

-2382 GKIRVFSSYPIKNG
+2382 GKVRVFSSYPIKNG

-2443 SESGTVRYA
+2443 SDSGTVRYA

-2500 EAFRVLMTNAQ
+2500 EAFKVLMTNAQ

-2581 KLFDTY
+2581 KMFDTY

-2605 DDVTVDDSMAEIEKI
+2605 DDVRVDDSMAEIEKI

-2672 EHRAKVNALMGKN
+2672 EHRTKVNALMGKN

-2747 DIDIDTETEVITH
+2747 DIDIDTETEVTTY

-2775 GKRVTAQVSK
+2775 GKKVTAQVSK

-2855 NRARQEISGNGN
+2855 NRARQEISGNGR

-2896 FGKTKEVMRKVEN
+2896 FGKAKEVMRKVEN

-3013 EEYEDL
+3013 EEYEGL

-3089 SPFTDISTNT
+3089 SPFNDISTNT

-3139 IKIEYL
+3139 IKIDYL

-3198 KTAGDSQAKG
+3198 KTAGDLQAKG
-3208 VVRYLNSVK
+3208 VARYLNSVK

-3223 YTQKSKI
+3223 YTQKSSI
-3230 QADKNLSK
+3230 QADKNLSN

-3285 LDCISVIMGTEYA
+3285 LDCISVIMGAEYA

-3370 MNAGYTITDGDIS
+3370 MNAGYTIADGDIS

>member
-32 NAQYEEANREKNNG
+32 NAQYEEAHREKNQG
-46 GFFGGLGYVFEQL
+46 GFWGGAGYIFEQL

-81 FGADDWAEEQ
+81 FGADQWAEEQ

-96 VNYNHANEWFN
+96 VNYNHANEWYN
-107 PTDGWR
+107 PTDGMR
-113 TAGDVASGIGNSLVG
+113 VAGDVASGIGNTLVG
-128 MGAVA
+128 VGVGLAT
-133 GAAAIAY
+133 GG
-140 FSGGTLAP
+140 SG
-148 WAAGLISGVVM
+148 WVVM
-159 GAGAAGNATKE
+159 GTVGLGAAGNATKE
-170 AYKRTGELGWK
+170 AYKKTGELGWK
-181 EYGYGLLS
+181 EYGYGILS
-189 GTTEGV
+189 GATEAA
-195 LEGLTGAAGKVGGKL
+195 LEKVTGGTERMIKNLSKS
-210 FTKQAA
+210 
-216 KTITAKTFL
+216 TAKTVVKKSLL
-225 KGMATNFVG
+225 KEIGKDFIS

-248 YLRWT
+248 YQRWT

-278 ALMGGF
+278 MLGGRLTA
-284 GEGVSA
+284 GIGSADSA
-290 IRATNRGNKISKNA
+290 IRATKRGGKIASNPEQLKN
-304 EYTQSTVGM
+304 TVET
-313 ATQVAEYETEHN
+313 ATRVADYETEHN
-325 TGKGIYQYV
+325 TGKGIYQHI
-334 KGLVDKFKALDK
+334 KGLVDKFKGLDK
-346 GDGTISIGQK
+346 GNGVVTLGQK

-361 MEQANIAL
+361 MERANIA
-369 VYEPAVEKSKEKI
+369 VAYEPEVEKSKQKI
-382 LSSPEEFIKA
+382 LEKPEEFIKA
-392 INERGLIDETG
+392 VNEKGLLDGTG
-403 KPIHIDSVE
+403 KPIHIESVE
-412 ALKNNELLLTR
+412 ALKSNSELLTH
-423 FAVADALGQILMSSD
+423 FAVADALGQILRSGN
-438 SVYDLVAN
+438 SVYDLVMS
-446 KGRTDG
+446 KGTTDG
-452 IMQADFRKFQKNAT
+452 IVQAEFRRLQKEGN
-466 AQQKAS
+466 AQQKAAM
-472 INETFGIDVD
+472 NETFGIDID
-482 SITYEDFVNKIKSTS
+482 SITYEKFIDKVQSTS

-517 ISHAINTNADIGV
+517 ISHAINTNANIGV

-595 KKKPTA
+595 KKKPTT

-653 QSTETRTGEETTEN
+653 QSTETRTGEETAEN

-684 ATTTEEPSTVKPKAE
+684 AKTTEESSTVKPTTE
-699 DTTAQTDENT
+699 DTTAQAEDTT
-709 QKPKAPAK
+709 KKPKAPAK

-722 STKAPT
+722 STKAPN

-739 VMSKDNKPTLR
+739 VMSKDNKATLR

-784 YPFEVFDRVIKENS
+784 YPFEVFDRVIKENA
-798 DATAEERVKIDAD
+798 DATAEERVQIDAD

-834 FYQLPYVSKI
+834 LYQLPYVSKI

-896 TDADKAKAQKERE
+896 TDADKARAQKERE

-925 REAEEKKRA
+925 REAEDKKRA

-943 EKQRNIDILTT
+943 EKQRNIDILAT

-1051 QQTTETATAT
+1051 QQTNETATAT

-1166 AFQEAMEKYVAEIR
+1166 AFQEAMEKYVTEIR

-1316 GTAETATTG
+1316 GTAETATAG

-1340 VHRNGADYRKGKN
+1340 VHRDGADYRKGKN

-1434 INLTKMNGAGSLA
+1434 INLTKRNGAGSLA

-1494 VVEIE
+1494 VVEIDE
-1499 EINENRAKA
+1499 LNENRAKA

-1540 KMYRYKRV
+1540 KMYRYKRT
-1548 PTDAELKRFAELR
+1548 PTDAELKRFDELR

-1597 MDKDTRR
+1597 MDKDSRR

-1676 SGHALGAT
+1676 SGHALGAV
-1684 PVVDKN
+1684 PVVDSK
-1690 GNISVAYIYPH
+1690 GNISVAYTYPH

-1727 EATRTKPMTTVQY
+1727 EATRTKPTTTVRY

-1753 GSKGQVLKPLQM
+1753 GSKGQKLKPLQM

-1803 TTEALKLARLSTAI
+1803 TTEALNLARLSTAI

-1824 DISTKTTDG
+1824 DITTKTTDG
-1833 KTVTPDAACY
+1833 RTVTPDAACY

-1857 KRTIEAATLHELAH
+1857 KRTVETATLHELAH

-1894 AEKKAI
+1894 EEKKAI

-1967 DRNANMS
+1967 DKNAKLS
-1974 EVDMLETRFTTI
+1974 EVDMLETRFITI

-1995 KNSNLSGV
+1995 TNSNLSGV

-2046 GRIVNGLAFTAQS
+2046 GRVVNGLAFTAQS

-2070 RLFNQTNGAYEA
+2070 RLFNQANGAYEA
-2082 KMRASTELNNLVIT
+2082 KMRASTELNNLIIT

-2166 RTNALSTNSISESS
+2166 RTNALSANSISETS
-2180 ENVNPETDQTTKK
+2180 ENVNPETAQTTKK
-2193 FALSAKNTQNGK
+2193 FALSAKNSK

-2243 LFEDMSFDEQYEI
+2243 SFESMSFDEQYEI

-2281 LLDDWQYHIERG
+2281 LLDDWQYHIEKG
-2293 INNRASRMVE
+2293 VNNRASRMVE

-2382 GKIRVFSSYPIKNG
+2382 GKVRVFSSYPIKNG

-2443 SESGTVRYA
+2443 SDSGTVRYA

-2500 EAFRVLMTNAQ
+2500 EAFKVLMTNAQ

-2581 KLFDTY
+2581 KMFDTY

-2635 QFNDNN
+2635 RFNDNN

-2672 EHRAKVNALMGKN
+2672 EHRTKVNALMGKN

-2747 DIDIDTETEVITH
+2747 DIDIDTETEVTTY

-2775 GKRVTAQVSK
+2775 GKKVTAQVSK

-2855 NRARQEISGNGN
+2855 NRARQEISSNGR

-2896 FGKTKEVMRKVEN
+2896 FGKAKEVMRKVEN

-3013 EEYEDL
+3013 EEYEGL

-3089 SPFTDISTNT
+3089 SPFNDISTNT

-3139 IKIEYL
+3139 IKIDYL

-3198 KTAGDSQAKG
+3198 KTAGDLQAKG

-3223 YTQKSKI
+3223 YTQKSSI
-3230 QADKNLSK
+3230 QADKDLSN

-3273 DLSTDEAYEQAY
+3273 NLSTDEAYEQAY
-3285 LDCISVIMGTEYA
+3285 LDCISVIMGAEYA

-3370 MNAGYTITDGDIS
+3370 MNAGYTIADGDIS

-3401 KISRAEKEELAKMF
+3401 KVSRAEKEELAKMF

>member
-32 NAQYEEANREKNNG
+32 NAQHEEANREKNNG

-81 FGADDWAEEQ
+81 FGADQWAEEQ

-96 VNYNHANEWFN
+96 VNYNHANEWYN

-113 TAGDVASGIGNSLVG
+113 MAGDVASGIGNSLVG

-170 AYKRTGELGWK
+170 AYKKTGELGWK

-195 LEGLTGAAGKVGGKL
+195 LEGVTGAAGKVGGKL
-210 FTKQAA
+210 FAKQAA
-216 KTITAKTFL
+216 KTITTKTIL

-253 QVDPEAKNAT
+253 QVDPDAKNAT

-325 TGKGIYQYV
+325 TGKGIYQHV
-334 KGLVDKFKALDK
+334 KALVDKFKALDK

-356 RLLGE
+356 KLLGE

-452 IMQADFRKFQKNAT
+452 IMQADFRKFQKDAT

-595 KKKPTA
+595 KKKPTT

-632 TTTAPTTETGVN
+632 TTTAPTTETVVN
-644 KPQTATPSN
+644 QPTTTNPSN
-653 QSTETRTGEETTEN
+653 QSTETKKGVETTES
-667 KPKATNSTEDTT
+667 KPKAKKNTENTT

-684 ATTTEEPSTVKPKAE
+684 AKTTEESSTVKPTTE
-699 DTTAQTDENT
+699 DTTAQAEDTT
-709 QKPKAPAK
+709 KKPKTPAK

-722 STKAPT
+722 STKSPN

-739 VMSKDNKPTLR
+739 VMSKDNKATLR

-784 YPFEVFDRVIKENS
+784 YPFEVFDRVIKENA
-798 DATAEERVKIDAD
+798 DATAEERVQIDAD
-811 AIRALVPTK
+811 AIRVLVPTK
-820 KAEYSEKIMRIGKN
+820 KTEYSEKIMRIGKN

-919 EKERAE
+919 AKERAE

-954 AEKTILDGGMVKSEN
+954 AEKAILDGGMVKSEN

-1166 AFQEAMEKYVAEIR
+1166 AFQEAMEKYVTEIR

-1204 KGYLNDTGSA
+1204 NGYLNDTGSA
-1214 YSRYSWTEA
+1214 YSRYSWTKA

-1244 GFDSLAETALME
+1244 GFDSLSETALME

-1340 VHRNGADYRKGKN
+1340 VHRKGADYRKGKN

-1576 AGEQTIV
+1576 VGEQTIV

-1597 MDKDTRR
+1597 MDKDTRL

-1727 EATRTKPMTTVQY
+1727 EATRTKPTTTVQY

-1803 TTEALKLARLSTAI
+1803 TAEALKLARLSTAI

-1871 SLEGMEGYEDI
+1871 SLEGMEGYENI

-2046 GRIVNGLAFTAQS
+2046 GRIVNGFAFTAQS

-2128 VFEGEMIIAIDKN
+2128 VFDGEMIIAIDKN

-2154 SDSSNDAPNGVV
+2154 SDLSNDAPNGVV

-2180 ENVNPETDQTTKK
+2180 ENVNTLQERFALDMTKK
-2193 FALSAKNTQNGK
+2193 QEKTSAATSINSKKLPVLYGKVDFEPNTVNLDIGGGKFDNVTEYLAQKGVKNYIYDPYNRSAEHNAMAASMTEEGKSDTVTISNVLNVIDSLDGRKQVLENAVDAVKPNGTVYITVYEGNGSGVAKNTGLDQFQLNRK
-2205 FNVEDFLFDD
+2205 TRDYLPEVKRYFADVEVKNNV
-2215 DYYATYQ
+2215 
-2222 YESREQIT
+2222 
-2230 ETIEELEKVKASK
+2230 
-2243 LFEDMSFDEQYEI
+2243 
-2256 TSKIKALKAGYT
+2256 
-2268 TLYDYIVETDKQR
+2268 
-2281 LLDDWQYHIERG
+2281 
-2293 INNRASRMVE
+2293 
-2303 EKLKRIEKEE
+2303 
-2313 KLQADISNA
+2313 
-2322 TKLQNAQYEIIQ
+2322 IIA
-2334 KSNPMFDDYHV
+2334 K
-2345 GIRSPKDI
+2345 K
-2353 KTFAEVIDDTDSFNW
+2353 
-2368 GDFTREDAQNALKR
+2368 
-2382 GKIRVFSSYPIKNG
+2382 PIKN
-2396 VFVST
+2396 
-2401 SYQQAL
+2401 
-2407 DYAGGNPNGVHSR
+2407 
-2420 EVALESV
+2420 SV
-2427 AWINGDEG
+2427 I
-2435 QYAKVYSY
+2435 Q
-2443 SESGTVRYA
+2443 YA

-2605 DDVTVDDSMAEIEKI
+2605 DDVTVGDSMAEIEKI

-2896 FGKTKEVMRKVEN
+2896 FGKAKEVMRKVEN

-3112 NTEPKNRYDETTS
+3112 NTEPKSRYDETTS

-3186 EFYTSLEDYTYK
+3186 EFYTSLEDYIYK

-3230 QADKNLSK
+3230 QADKNFSK

-3285 LDCISVIMGTEYA
+3285 LDCISVIMGAEYA
-3298 LQSYNKDVYSKAVNL
+3298 LQSYNKDVYIKAVNL

-3370 MNAGYTITDGDIS
+3370 MNAGYTITDGDLS

>member
-1 MATLNE
+1 MATINE
-7 IMQKYGG
+7 IMQKYSK
-14 YQKGSATLLS
+14 QQRTGSLLE
-24 NEAYRDYL
+24 NEEYRKYL
-32 NAQYEEANREKNNG
+32 QASYEEAHREKNNG
-46 GFFGGLGYVFEQL
+46 GFFGGVGYFFEQL

-68 GIWDFTAGGLADL
+68 GVWDFTAGGLADL
-81 FGADDWAEEQ
+81 FGADQWAEEQ

-96 VNYNHANEWFN
+96 VNYNHANEWYN
-107 PTDGWR
+107 PTDGMR
-113 TAGDVASGIGNSLVG
+113 VVGDVASGLGNTLVG
-128 MGAVA
+128 VGVGLAT
-133 GAAAIAY
+133 GG
-140 FSGGTLAP
+140 SG
-148 WAAGLISGVVM
+148 WVVM
-159 GAGAAGNATKE
+159 GTVGLGAAGNATKE
-170 AYKRTGELGWK
+170 AYKQTGELGLK

-189 GTTEGV
+189 GATEAA
-195 LEGLTGAAGKVGGKL
+195 LEKVTGGTERMIKNLSKN
-210 FTKQAA
+210 
-216 KTITAKTFL
+216 TAKTVVKKSLL
-225 KGMATNFVG
+225 KEIGKDFIS

-248 YLRWT
+248 YKRWT

-278 ALMGGF
+278 MLGGRF
-284 GEGVSA
+284 TAGIGSADSA
-290 IRATNRGNKISKNA
+290 IRATKRGGKIASSPEQLKN
-304 EYTQSTVGM
+304 TVET
-313 ATQVAEYETEHN
+313 ATRVADYETEHN
-325 TGKGIYQYV
+325 TGKGIYQHV
-334 KGLVDKFKALDK
+334 KGLVEKFKGLDK
-346 GDGTISIGQK
+346 GNGVVSLGQK

-361 MEQANIAL
+361 MERANIAL
-369 VYEPAVEKSKEKI
+369 AYEPEVEKSKQKI
-382 LSSPEEFIKA
+382 LANPDEFIKA
-392 INERGLIDETG
+392 VNEKGLIDGTG
-403 KPIHIDSVE
+403 KPIHIESVE
-412 ALKNNELLLTR
+412 ALKNNSELLTH
-423 FAVADALGQILMSSD
+423 FAVADALGQILRSGN
-438 SVYDLVAN
+438 SVYDLVMS
-446 KGRTDG
+446 KGTTDG
-452 IMQADFRKFQKNAT
+452 IVQAEFRRLQKEGN
-466 AQQKAS
+466 AQQKAAM
-472 INETFGIDVD
+472 NETFGIDID
-482 SITYEDFVNKIKSTS
+482 SITYEEFIDKVQSTS

-517 ISHAINTNADIGV
+517 ISHAINTNANIGL

-568 ISLPLTKAKLKS
+568 ISLPLTKTKLKS

-595 KKKPTA
+595 KKKPTT

-653 QSTETRTGEETTEN
+653 QSTETRTGEETAEN

-684 ATTTEEPSTVKPKAE
+684 TTTTEEPSTVKPKAE

-875 LPIRLREGQVKPV
+875 LPIRVKEGKIKTV
-888 YEADYANY
+888 YEADYIVNDTEQA
-896 TDADKAKAQKERE
+896 TVSKKETV
-909 QKALERKKQL
+909 KKTP
-919 EKERAE
+919 A
-925 REAEEKKRA
+925 EKK
-934 EEYEKSRKE
+934 
-943 EKQRNIDILTT
+943 TT
-954 AEKTILDGGMVKSEN
+954 TTQKKKT
-969 VRVYKD
+969 
-975 ESDLTGKE
+975 
-983 SSTFVALL
+983 
-991 DKYGV
+991 
-996 SVPIKTRG
+996 
-1004 WIIENMKTAK
+1004 
-1014 RLGGEG
+1014 
-1020 ATWHIQF
+1020 
-1027 KKGATASKS
+1027 ATAS
-1036 VTAIMEKLYQAIAGT
+1036 
-1051 QQTTETATAT
+1051 TETATVKVKSA
-1061 DVTTEKKTAKT
+1061 DTTEIAKKPTEKT
-1072 SKTTKTEDF
+1072 TKTTKTEDF

-1166 AFQEAMEKYVAEIR
+1166 AFQEAMEKYVTEIR

-1727 EATRTKPMTTVQY
+1727 EATRTKPTTTVQY

-2082 KMRASTELNNLVIT
+2082 KMRASTELNNLIIT

-2243 LFEDMSFDEQYEI
+2243 SFESMSFDEQYEI

-2805 VAVVQKLNSLFK
+2805 VAVVQKLNSFFK

-2896 FGKTKEVMRKVEN
+2896 FGKAKEVMRKVEN

-3285 LDCISVIMGTEYA
+3285 LDCISVIMGAEYA
-3298 LQSYNKDVYSKAVNL
+3298 LQTYNKDVYSKAVNL

-3391 TAVAKYITNL
+3391 TAAAKYITNL

>member
-1 MATLNE
+1 MATINE
-7 IMQKYGG
+7 IMQKYG
-14 YQKGSATLLS
+14 YQQRTGSLLE
-24 NEAYRDYL
+24 NEEYRKYL
-32 NAQYEEANREKNNG
+32 QASYDEANREKNNG
-46 GFFGGLGYVFEQL
+46 GVLGGIGYFFEQL

-68 GIWDFTAGGLADL
+68 GVWDFTAGGLADL
-81 FGADDWAEEQ
+81 FGADQWAEEQ

-113 TAGDVASGIGNSLVG
+113 TAGDVASGLGNTLVG
-128 MGAVA
+128 VGVGLAT
-133 GAAAIAY
+133 GG
-140 FSGGTLAP
+140 SG
-148 WAAGLISGVVM
+148 WVVM
-159 GAGAAGNATKE
+159 GTVGLGAAGNATKE
-170 AYKRTGELGWK
+170 AYKQTGELGWK

-189 GTTEGV
+189 GATEAA
-195 LEGLTGAAGKVGGKL
+195 LEKVTGGTERMIKNLSKN
-210 FTKQAA
+210 
-216 KTITAKTFL
+216 TAKTVVKKSLL
-225 KGMATNFVG
+225 KEIGKDFIS

-248 YLRWT
+248 YKRWT

-278 ALMGGF
+278 MLGGRF
-284 GEGVSA
+284 TAGIGSADSA
-290 IRATNRGNKISKNA
+290 IRATKRGGKIASSPEQLKN
-304 EYTQSTVGM
+304 TVET
-313 ATQVAEYETEHN
+313 ATRVADYETEHN
-325 TGKGIYQYV
+325 TGKGIYQHV
-334 KGLVDKFKALDK
+334 KGLVEKFKGLDK
-346 GDGTISIGQK
+346 GNGVVSIGQK

-361 MEQANIAL
+361 MERANIAL
-369 VYEPAVEKSKEKI
+369 AYEPEVEKSKQKI
-382 LSSPEEFIKA
+382 LANPDEFIKA
-392 INERGLIDETG
+392 VNEKGLIDGTG
-403 KPIHIDSVE
+403 KPIHIESVE
-412 ALKNNELLLTR
+412 ALKNNSELLTH
-423 FAVADALGQILMSSD
+423 FAVADALGQILRSGN
-438 SVYDLVAN
+438 SVYDLVMS
-446 KGRTDG
+446 KGTTDG
-452 IMQADFRKFQKNAT
+452 IVQAEFRRLQKEGN
-466 AQQKAS
+466 AQQKAAM
-472 INETFGIDVD
+472 NETFGIDID
-482 SITYEDFVNKIKSTS
+482 SITYEEFIDKVQSTS
-497 RDVMI
+497 RDVMV

-530 LDSNTAFAEGMSVFK
+530 LDSNTAFTEGMSVFK

-601 TQATATTQG
+601 TQVTATTQG

-667 KPKATNSTEDTT
+667 KPKATNSTED
-679 TTKPK
+679 
-684 ATTTEEPSTVKPKAE
+684 
-699 DTTAQTDENT
+699 
-709 QKPKAPAK
+709 
-717 PETPK
+717 
-722 STKAPT
+722 
-728 KATARRGVIRI
+728 
-739 VMSKDNKPTLR
+739 
-750 GAAVKDGKQYV
+750 
-761 SDGFFAARY
+761 
-770 TDILEGVTEVPAKD
+770 
-784 YPFEVFDRVIKENS
+784 
-798 DATAEERVKIDAD
+798 
-811 AIRALVPTK
+811 
-820 KAEYSEKIMRIGKN
+820 
-834 FYQLPYVSKI
+834 
-844 IDSITNPQVFLKK
+844 
-857 KGDFNPI
+857 
-864 YIKGDNGEAVF
+864 
-875 LPIRLREGQVKPV
+875 
-888 YEADYANY
+888 
-896 TDADKAKAQKERE
+896 
-909 QKALERKKQL
+909 
-919 EKERAE
+919 
-925 REAEEKKRA
+925 
-934 EEYEKSRKE
+934 
-943 EKQRNIDILTT
+943 
-954 AEKTILDGGMVKSEN
+954 
-969 VRVYKD
+969 
-975 ESDLTGKE
+975 
-983 SSTFVALL
+983 
-991 DKYGV
+991 
-996 SVPIKTRG
+996 
-1004 WIIENMKTAK
+1004 
-1014 RLGGEG
+1014 
-1020 ATWHIQF
+1020 
-1027 KKGATASKS
+1027 
-1036 VTAIMEKLYQAIAGT
+1036 
-1051 QQTTETATAT
+1051 
-1061 DVTTEKKTAKT
+1061 
-1072 SKTTKTEDF
+1072 F

-1101 DLTAMNRRE
+1101 DLMAMNRRE

-1727 EATRTKPMTTVQY
+1727 EATRTKPTTTVRY

-1917 EILPSELTA
+1917 EILTSELTA

-2046 GRIVNGLAFTAQS
+2046 GRIVNGVAFTAQS

-2180 ENVNPETDQTTKK
+2180 ENVNPETDQTTKN

-2243 LFEDMSFDEQYEI
+2243 SFEGMSFDEQYEI

-2322 TKLQNAQYEIIQ
+2322 SKLQNAQYEIIQ

-2531 FVRAGKNASFNAIEE
+2531 FVRAGKNASFNAIEK

-2760 EDKAKGTHQVTFYHD
+2760 EDKAKGTHQVTFYHN
-2775 GKRVTAQVSK
+2775 GKIVTAQVSK

-2805 VAVVQKLNSLFK
+2805 IAVVQKLNSLFK

-2896 FGKTKEVMRKVEN
+2896 FGKAKEVMRKVEN

-3285 LDCISVIMGTEYA
+3285 LDCISVIMGAEYA